1 VKLKQI
7 SPYSNRIYWFI
18 LVFAVISAVWAY
30 FMPVELT
37 VSGRG
42 YVSFLGEP
50 RAVCSPSD
58 GVVKEVFARSEK
70 SVSENQMLMNFVEMD
85 ESMKTSGI
93 ASPSGGVLMWEREL
107 LAGDMVA
114 AGERLAVIY
123 PPSPTGIVAALREQS
138 LGSIAEGLPVRVK
151 LDAYPYQN
159 HGTLS
164 GTVQEITT
172 RNLPGQG
179 LQVVVIITLEE
190 ENKGMELLPG
200 MSADI
205 EIITGKTSL
214 LKKLFQ

>member
-1 VKLKQI
+1 MKLKQI
-7 SPYSNRIYWFI
+7 SPYSNRIYWII

-30 FMPVELT
+30 FMPVEL
-37 VSGRG
+37 SEPGRG
-42 YVSFLGEP
+42 YVGFLGEP

-70 SVSENQMLMNFVEMD
+70 SVSEDQMLMNIVEMD

-93 ASPSGGVLMWEREL
+93 ASPSDGVLMWEREL

-123 PPSPTGIVAALREQS
+123 PPSPIGIVAVLREQS
-138 LGSIAEGLPVRVK
+138 LGGITEGMPVRVK

-159 HGTLS
+159 YGTLT
-164 GTVQEITT
+164 GKVQEITAQ
-172 RNLPGQG
+172 NLPGQG
-179 LQVVVIITLEE
+179 LQVVAIITLEE
-190 ENKGMELLPG
+190 ENDGMALLPG

-205 EIITGKTSL
+205 EIITGETSL